1 MTEETLQNELEY
13 LKRENKELR
22 QENQL
27 LHEIL
32 KSERNFF
39 MEYIHYHAIEEYR
52 NTVAANREHQKEL
65 QELLDNQPVCSKV
78 TQNNIETD
86 SETIQ
91 SRLSSLQRFGL

>member
-27 LHEIL
+27 LHENL

-39 MEYIHYHAIEEYR
+39 MEYIHYHEIEEYR
-52 NTVAANREHQKEL
+52 ITVAANREHQKEL